1 MARTVEAVI
10 GPDQVLQPLEPI
22 ELVAGQRVL
31 ITVLS
36 APEAALFAEPALH
49 EWLNPDEEERWSYL
63 SQEQS

>member
-36 APEAALFAEPALH
+36 APEAALLAEPALH